1 LTRPDAWI
9 TPSRP
14 EPPEASI
21 EAERALVRR
30 CVRGDGLA
38 WRTLYD
44 RHFPQV
50 DRLVHALGITDN
62 EADDVCQEI
71 FVSVFRS
78 LASFRGDARVS
89 TWIHRVAVREAV
101 RWAKRRRMRRV
112 LAALFLR
119 EQEAAPP
126 PSSSETEAGR
136 RQYLRRLLDRL
147 APERRLALVLHEIE
161 GLPVGEIAALSGCA
175 ENTVWT
181 RIHRARGDLERMAE
195 AEGGGAR

>member
-1 LTRPDAWI
+1 VTQGARTSLS
-9 TPSRP
+9 SRAEAP
-14 EPPEASI
+14 EPSI
-21 EAERALVRR
+21 AAERELVGR
-30 CVRGDGLA
+30 CVRGDPLA

-50 DRLVHALGITDN
+50 DRLVHALGILDT

-78 LASFRGDARVS
+78 LRRFRGEARVS

-101 RWAKRRRMRRV
+101 RFAKRRRLRRV

-119 EQEAAPP
+119 EHEAAPP
-126 PSSSETEAGR
+126 PASSETEASR

-161 GLPVGEIAALSGCA
+161 GLPVAEIAAIAGCA

-181 RIHRARGDLERMAE
+181 RIHRARGDLERIAGE
-195 AEGGGAR
+195 EGGGR

>member
-1 LTRPDAWI
+1 LTQPGAW
-9 TPSRP
+9 TSPPSQT
-14 EPPEASI
+14 ETSDGGL

-30 CVRGDGLA
+30 CVRGDAFA

-78 LASFRGDARVS
+78 LARFRGDARVS

-101 RWAKRRRMRRV
+101 RWAKRGRMRRV
-112 LAALFLR
+112 LATLFLR
-119 EQEAAPP
+119 EREAAPP
-126 PSSSETEAGR
+126 PASSETEAGR

-161 GLPVGEIAALSGCA
+161 GLPVGDIAAISGCA

-181 RIHRARGDLERMAE
+181 RIHRARVDLERLAE
-195 AEGGGAR
+195 EEGGR